1 MSQSPVV
8 ARRVFP
14 FVLLSAFSCV
24 SREPERASTPRANA
38 AATARPSASSSASSA
53 SSTSTIAS
61 AAAPGGGD
69 AGVDAAPAE
78 APWPPP
84 PWSIVARG
92 KDVDMS
98 YVYALGD
105 VALIV
110 LVRETGLSFATVD
123 KDGITL
129 RPELSKGLPKFGG
142 IDLSAEKD
150 VKFPK
155 SNPKSNPRFTEDEK
169 PITESFSGLR
179 DVVAVVGAWPGPI
192 WLVADRW
199 GGERWA
205 WVVSDAYRWSAGAWS
220 RVGGTKTVGLHYAYA
235 SSWVDGSLLVLQ
247 RNEFCDPGAS
257 PPKLVALGTSRAA
270 PTLPKAS
277 SSCNGEV
284 RPKDLRAFST
294 GEVLV
299 LGSGGPP
306 NGGFVIE
313 RWNAG
318 AASPTTQRL
327 LGVESGL
334 GLVLR
339 ADTADRLELTDVAAS
354 PYLGRPA
361 EGAKW
366 TRQTLTLTYTNG
378 SYALADAHRAASD
391 YSPDMDVL
399 NELHKITPKSAH
411 FESHRAA
418 IIGGVRYVLGTL
430 GTGPSAEHVVLRDR
444 AVAAPLGL

>member
-1 MSQSPVV
+1 MSQSLLA
-8 ARRVFP
+8 ARHVLP

-24 SREPERASTPRANA
+24 SREPERAATPRASVSA
-38 AATARPSASSSASSA
+38 SATTSASSST
-53 SSTSTIAS
+53 SSTSTVAS
-61 AAAPGGGD
+61 AAAPGAGD

-92 KDVDMS
+92 KDADMS

-110 LVRETGLSFATVD
+110 VVREAGLSFATVE
-123 KDGITL
+123 KDEITL

-142 IDLSAEKD
+142 IDLGAEKD

-155 SNPKSNPRFTEDEK
+155 SNPKLNPRLGDDEK
-169 PITESFSGLR
+169 PVVESFSGLR

-220 RVGGTKTVGLHYAYA
+220 RVGGTKAVGLHYAHA
-235 SSWVDGSLLVLQ
+235 SPWVDGSLLVLQ
-247 RNEFCDPGAS
+247 QNEFCEPG
-257 PPKLVALGTSRAA
+257 PGQPKLVALGTSRAA
-270 PTLPKAS
+270 PTLPKGTSA
-277 SSCNGEV
+277 CAGDV
-284 RPKDLRAFST
+284 RAKDMRAFST

-299 LGSGGPP
+299 LGSGGAPDY
-306 NGGFVIE
+306 GFVIE

-318 AASPTTQRL
+318 ATSPSTQRL

-339 ADTADRLELTDVAAS
+339 ADTADRLELSDVAAS
-354 PYLGRPA
+354 PYLGKPA

-366 TRQTLTLTYTNG
+366 KRQTLTLTYTNG
-378 SYALADAHRAASD
+378 SYALADARRAASD

-418 IIGGVRYVLGTL
+418 IIGGARYVLGTL
-430 GTGPSAEHVVLRDR
+430 GKGPDAEHIVLRDR
-444 AVAAPLGL
+444 AVTAPLGL